1 MPLETLTGQNYSG
14 EAVDLFSLGVIIFII
29 LSGGPPFRLP
39 KYDDSHYKNLVTG
52 NFSGFWKLHDHFEFP
67 EKFKNLMV

>member
-14 EAVDLFSLGVIIFII
+14 EAVDLFSLGVIVFII

-52 NFSGFWKLHDHFEFP
+52 NFAGFWKLHDHFEFP

>member
-1 MPLETLTGQNYSG
+1 MPPETISGQIYSG
-14 EAVDLFSLGVIIFII
+14 ESVDLFSVGVIVFIL

-52 NFSGFWKLHDHFEFP
+52 NFANFWKQHDHF
-67 EKFKNLMV
+67 